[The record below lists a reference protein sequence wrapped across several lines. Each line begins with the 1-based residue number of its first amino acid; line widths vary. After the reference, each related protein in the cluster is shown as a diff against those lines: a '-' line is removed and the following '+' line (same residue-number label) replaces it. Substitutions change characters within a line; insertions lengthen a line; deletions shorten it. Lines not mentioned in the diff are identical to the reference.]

1 MKFAL
6 VTTRRGNGTSSRE
19 SWNNTIYDELQ
30 NNATYATLKNDV
42 YALTQHHYISNKYP
56 TDPADETPISDN
68 AGAVVAIADGI
79 TYPRDKQAD
88 YDQNPSQYK
97 IWYTE
102 YGATKENAE
111 ETWAGGLRAAATTLS
126 FIDRGDKVGQLD
138 YHHITDQDVVNT
150 TAASMRFAP
159 VGITSYLFSMA
170 SADMTTMQKINF
182 NTNPDAV
189 TGVESLYGYKFK
201 SSEKETLVILNIDEN
216 AYANIKVDNLFT
228 YINTMNLTQY
238 WSTQPYVFGVYQGHS
253 NIQSQT
259 NTVTTTF
266 NANMFSMIVIE
277 VLNPILAVDDNEF
290 KGVFELYPN
299 PVTNIVLVST
309 QEKINEIQIFDVT
322 GKQVLVVKD
331 SSTNIDVS
339 QLKPSIYILKI
350 ITDKGVS
357 TKKLIK
363 N

>member
-1 MKFAL
+1 
-6 VTTRRGNGTSSRE
+6 
-19 SWNNTIYDELQ
+19 
-30 NNATYATLKNDV
+30 
-42 YALTQHHYISNKYP
+42 
-56 TDPADETPISDN
+56 
-68 AGAVVAIADGI
+68 
-79 TYPRDKQAD
+79 
-88 YDQNPSQYK
+88 
-97 IWYTE
+97 
-102 YGATKENAE
+102 
-111 ETWAGGLRAAATTLS
+111 
-126 FIDRGDKVGQLD
+126 
-138 YHHITDQDVVNT
+138 
-150 TAASMRFAP
+150 
-159 VGITSYLFSMA
+159 
-170 SADMTTMQKINF
+170 
-182 NTNPDAV
+182 
-189 TGVESLYGYKFK
+189 LYGYKFK

-339 QLKPSIYILKI
+339 QLKPSIYFVKI
-350 ITDKGVS
+350 STDKGVL